1 MAAGYVYEAVE
12 MPKTDV
18 LLVDMPT
25 QMKMGL
31 VTKQN
36 QAKITWV
43 VLNSFTDGLT
53 KFTPFFLIGISL
65 FLENLRFVWKQL

>member
-1 MAAGYVYEAVE
+1 MY
-12 MPKTDV
+12 MRLLRCPKSHV

-25 QMKMGL
+25 QMKMGF

-36 QAKITWV
+36 QTKITWV
-43 VLNSFTDGLT
+43 VLNLFTDGLT

-65 FLENLRFVWKQL
+65 FLENLHFV

>member
-1 MAAGYVYEAVE
+1 ML
-12 MPKTDV
+12 MRLLRCPKPHV

-25 QMKMGL
+25 QMKMGF

-43 VLNSFTDGLT
+43 VLISFTDGLT
-53 KFTPFFLIGISL
+53 KFTPFFFNGINL
-65 FLENLRFVWKQL
+65 FLENLHFV

>member
-1 MAAGYVYEAVE
+1 MF
-12 MPKTDV
+12 MRQLRCPKPRV
-18 LLVDMPT
+18 LLVDMPN
-25 QMKMGL
+25 QMKMGF

-53 KFTPFFLIGISL
+53 KFTPFFLIDISL
-65 FLENLRFVWKQL
+65 FLENLHFAWEQV